1 MSGRP
6 HRRVVLAAAGAGWE
20 VDAVRELES
29 ARDLV
34 LVRRCVDVAELIA
47 VAQAGGVS
55 VAAVDLSVPGLD
67 LEAVRAVRAAGVT
80 LVGLGPTDRAEA
92 LGIDVVGP
100 GSAVLDAVRAVEVS
114 ATATGKDLAPGPAS
128 VEPGG
133 PSDVADGSTSR
144 RRGTLVVVWGP
155 AGAPGRSAV
164 ALALADELGRDDAR
178 CVLVDADTYGG
189 AQAQQLGL
197 LDEVSGLMAACRVA
211 NQGRDVDLGEH
222 LQALRPSLSVL
233 TGLPRP
239 DMWIHV
245 RRAALERVVERLRD
259 TTDVVVADV
268 GFCLEPGE
276 GVAGAGRNQ
285 ATAALLELAD
295 VVVAVGR
302 ADPVGLTRLVRGLHD
317 LDDLGVVRPLVVL
330 NQVRAGIGWGAEE
343 LASTVHRLAGARP
356 VALLPQDGP
365 TLDTAALRGATARE
379 VASGSPFVAA
389 VSDLAQHVLGV
400 THAAVSP

>member
-1 MSGRP
+1 MSPGP
-6 HRRVVLAAAGAGWE
+6 VRRVVLAAAGAGWE
-20 VDAVRELES
+20 AAAVRELEA

-34 LVRRCVDVAELIA
+34 LVRRCVDLAELVA
-47 VAQAGGVS
+47 VTQAGGVS

-67 LEAVRAVRAAGVT
+67 LETVRAVQAAGVG
-80 LVGLGPTDRAEA
+80 LVGLGPAERAEA
-92 LGIDVVGP
+92 LGIEAVGSSADVLG
-100 GSAVLDAVRAVEVS
+100 AVRALS
-114 ATATGKDLAPGPAS
+114 LPTAGHREAGAPADAHVVDGDGA
-128 VEPGG
+128 G
-133 PSDVADGSTSR
+133 PSRAP
-144 RRGTLVVVWGP
+144 LVVVWGP
-155 AGAPGRSAV
+155 AGAPGRSTV
-164 ALALADELGRDDAR
+164 ALALADALGRPDRR

-211 NQGRDVDLGEH
+211 NQARDVDLGTH
-222 LQALRPSLSVL
+222 LQEVRPGLAVL
-233 TGLPRP
+233 TGIPRP

-245 RRAALERVVERLRD
+245 RRAALERVVEHLRGD
-259 TTDVVVADV
+259 AEVLVADA

-317 LDDLGVVRPLVVL
+317 LADLGVTAPLVVL
-330 NQVRAGIGWGAEE
+330 NQVRDGIGWSVDE
-343 LASTVHRLAGARP
+343 LVATVQRLAGTAP
-356 VALLPQDGP
+356 VAALAHDAP

-379 VASGSPFVAA
+379 VQESSPFVTGVVGLAEQVLAVTGAA
-389 VSDLAQHVLGV
+389 PTA
-400 THAAVSP
+400 

>member
-1 MSGRP
+1 MSGP
-6 HRRVVLAAAGAGWE
+6 SQRRVVLAAAGAGWE
-20 VDAVRELES
+20 IDAVRELES

-67 LEAVRAVRAAGVT
+67 LEAVRAVQAAGVT
-80 LVGLGPTDRAEA
+80 LVGLGPADRAEA

-100 GSAVLDAVRAVEVS
+100 GAAVLDAVRAVQTPTADAS
-114 ATATGKDLAPGPAS
+114 AAGAPGPAAVDRGEALD
-128 VEPGG
+128 VEDGG
-133 PSDVADGSTSR
+133 TSR
-144 RRGTLVVVWGP
+144 HRGTLVVVWGP
-155 AGAPGRSAV
+155 AGAPGRSSV
-164 ALALADELGRDDAR
+164 ALALADELAQDEHR

-211 NQGRDVDLGEH
+211 NQGRDVDLGDH
-222 LQALRPSLSVL
+222 LQVLRSSLSVL

-245 RRAALERVVERLRD
+245 RRAALERVVERLRG
-259 TTDVVVADV
+259 TADVVVADV

-285 ATAALLELAD
+285 ATATLLELAD

-317 LDDLGVVRPLVVL
+317 LEDLGVVRPHVVL
-330 NQVRAGIGWGAEE
+330 NQVRPGIGWSEQE
-343 LASTVHRLAGARP
+343 LASTVHRLAGSRP
-356 VALLPQDGP
+356 VALLPHDGP
-365 TLDTAALRGATARE
+365 TLDAAALRGATPKE
-379 VASGSPFVAA
+379 VAAGSPFVTA
-389 VSDLAQHVLGV
+389 VAELGQHVREV
-400 THAAVSP
+400 THTAVAP